1 MPTNTINKLK
11 EVILVAGKPTKH
23 FTLEDLRQSQRDA
36 AKKWYSKPE
45 NRQKRLESMKKY
57 NERMK
62 QEKAKKEA
70 E

>member
-1 MPTNTINKLK
+1 M
-11 EVILVAGKPTKH
+11 AGKPTKH

-36 AKKWYSKPE
+36 ANKWYSKPE

-62 QEKAKKEA
+62 EEKAKKEA

>member
-1 MPTNTINKLK
+1 M
-11 EVILVAGKPTKH
+11 AGKPTKYH
-23 FTLEDLRQSQRDA
+23 TLEEIRRAQREA
-36 AKKWYSKPE
+36 ANKWYSKPE

-62 QEKAKKEA
+62 EEKAKKEA

>member
-1 MPTNTINKLK
+1 M
-11 EVILVAGKPTKH
+11 AGRPTKYH
-23 FTLEDLRQSQRDA
+23 TLEEIRRAQREA
-36 AKKWYSKPE
+36 ANKWYSKPE

-62 QEKAKKEA
+62 EQKAKEEA